1 MNPLKP
7 LYPVYISVNR
17 KEYRIY
23 VVEDYRLK
31 TIVNKPE
38 FLVKLVEKMNYKK
51 VTKHSLI

>member
-1 MNPLKP
+1 MNPLYP

-38 FLVKLVEKMNYKK
+38 FLVKVAENINQKK
-51 VTKHSLI
+51 VT